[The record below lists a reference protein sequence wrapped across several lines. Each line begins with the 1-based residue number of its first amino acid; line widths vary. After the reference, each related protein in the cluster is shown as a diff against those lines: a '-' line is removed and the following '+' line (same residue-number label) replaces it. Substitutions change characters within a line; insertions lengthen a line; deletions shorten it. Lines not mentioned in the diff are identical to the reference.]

1 MINRLRK
8 YTLCDGILFFSKLL
22 RFCGLEMV
30 VLVGVNVIL
39 SFGKYKVKVN
49 WALISFLA
57 INFHRKKHF
66 WGHEHSTL
74 TAIDND
80 WRVDGIFKVVF
91 SYCSSAV
98 EFRCG
103 NCWKERILL
112 RKLTWIVEGSSSDR
126 RGSRRRR
133 RKETAAEES
142 SSSRTGSAVDRP
154 GRPHVHS
161 VHRVRERSTAWST
174 EKPDCKYP
182 TLCWAPGRPAGRPT
196 SGCGLQVQIW
206 KSVCI

>member
-1 MINRLRK
+1 MSTNKSLEKEDRGAFAFLLKKLKKNVCNPNGKDYQSNQWTKCFFPVIMINRLRK

-74 TAIDND
+74 TAIAND
-80 WRVDGIFKVVF
+80 WRVDVIFKVVF

-103 NCWKERILL
+103 NFPSYC
-112 RKLTWIVEGSSSDR
+112 RK
-126 RGSRRRR
+126 
-133 RKETAAEES
+133 
-142 SSSRTGSAVDRP
+142 
-154 GRPHVHS
+154 
-161 VHRVRERSTAWST
+161 
-174 EKPDCKYP
+174 KPIQSIHD
-182 TLCWAPGRPAGRPT
+182 
-196 SGCGLQVQIW
+196 QIFNI
-206 KSVCI
+206 S